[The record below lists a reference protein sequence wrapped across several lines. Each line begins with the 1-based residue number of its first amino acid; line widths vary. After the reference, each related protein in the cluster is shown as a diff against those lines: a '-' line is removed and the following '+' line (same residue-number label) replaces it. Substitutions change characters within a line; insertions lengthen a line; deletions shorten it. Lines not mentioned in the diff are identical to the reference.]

1 MDARADA
8 DDELLQS
15 VLERCRER
23 LAAGEAEALAG
34 FATQVLDRA
43 IDDAIEERSPE
54 QIYGS
59 LLSLWKFAQSRRP
72 GAGKV
77 RAYNPKLDEHGWSS
91 PHTIIETVNDNMPFL
106 VDSVVAALGQFDG
119 QIHELI
125 HPVVHVARD
134 AEGRLTGC
142 VARDAE
148 GAIAES
154 VIQIEF
160 STHSDPADLRAI
172 EAALNGTLSDVRMA
186 VEDWPA
192 MLRQAQVMAKDLET
206 SPPPLETAEVEEG
219 RALLEWM
226 INDHFTFLGYREYDY
241 LASTETERLEI
252 VADSG
257 LGLLRDPS
265 RRVMDRAG
273 GEAALSPEVREFL
286 QRPELVIVTKTNKRS
301 TIHRPVHLDYV
312 GIKRFSAEG
321 EIVGERR
328 FVGLFTSAAYNRTP
342 KEIPY
347 LRRKT
352 ARVLERA
359 GYDPRGHAGKA
370 LANVLDTFP
379 RDELFQIP
387 EDELY
392 HTAMGI
398 LGLQDRPRIKLFL
411 RRDRFERFFSC
422 LVYVP
427 RENYDSELRRKF
439 EKILADA
446 LGGRISAFYTQIG
459 DSALARLHV
468 IVGGSPSAREVDR
481 EALEQRLVEAARSW
495 DDALKEALVEAWGE
509 ERANTLHRRY
519 AHAFSAA
526 YREVFSADMARIDI
540 EHMEETARDSLGLNL
555 YRLLEDDEET
565 LRLKLFQRGE
575 ALALSDVLPM
585 LEHMGLR
592 VLNEQS
598 HPVGD
603 PVDPFCWIHDFEMT
617 TTAGLQFDLGR
628 FKPAFEDGFG
638 RIFAGEMENDGFNR
652 LIVAEGIAPRDV
664 VLLRAYCKYLR
675 QAGIAFSQ
683 DYMEDTLARNG
694 AVTSLIVELFYC
706 LLDPGGSGDRSETAE
721 TIGESVEVLL
731 DKVPSLDEDRILRRF
746 LNAVQSTLR
755 TNFFQHR
762 TDVDGCPYISLKFDS
777 QALDDLPL
785 PRPFREIFVYSPR
798 FEGVHLRGGLVA
810 RGGLRW
816 SDRREDFRTEVLG
829 LVKAQMVKNA
839 VIVPVGSKGGFVPK
853 RPPRDGDR
861 EAVTAEAVACYRGFI
876 SGLLDVTDNI
886 LDGAIVPPERVIRR
900 DGDDPYL
907 VVAADKGTA
916 TFSDYANQ
924 VAIDYGFWLGDAFA
938 SGGAA
943 GYDHKKMGITARGAW
958 ECVKRHFREIGTDIQ
973 TEPFTAV
980 GVGDMSGDV
989 FGNGMLLSEQT
1000 RLLAAFDHRH
1010 IFIDP
1015 DPDPAASFAERR
1027 RIFDLGR
1034 SSWDDYDRSKLSAGA
1049 MIVPRTEKKITLT
1062 PEAAAAIGVEP
1073 ADMTPFQLM
1082 QAILRA
1088 PADLLWF
1095 GGIGTY
1101 VKAEDESHADAGDR
1115 ANDAVRVDAET
1126 VRARVIGE
1134 GANLGITQHGRIEY
1148 AANGGRINT
1157 DFIDNS
1163 AGVDCSDHEVNIKI
1177 LLGAVEAAG
1186 DMTRKQRNTLLE
1198 EMTED
1203 VAELVLRDNY
1213 VQGQAITVA
1222 GARGRSGNG
1231 PWGRLMRSYA
1241 REGLLNRE
1249 IEFLPDDE
1257 ELAERTA
1264 GLTRPELCVLLSY
1277 AKMALKTE
1285 LLDSGLPDEEGLED
1299 VLFGYFPA
1307 ALQKRYA
1314 DRIEDHRLRR
1324 EIIATRI
1331 ANFMVNRAGPAFPRM
1346 AQDDLGVSA
1355 ADVGRVAMATRHVFD
1370 LDPLWDA
1377 IDALDNRVPAEV
1389 QTRMLVMM
1397 QDLMVRAGLWF
1408 LRNAP
1413 QPIGR
1418 MKIAERFR
1426 PAIRD
1431 LRGRLE
1437 EQLGEMELAAWRQR
1451 TAELVTEGVDE
1462 KLAADIAALQPLAT
1476 TLDVVDAAETA
1487 ARDIGLVAETYFAIG
1502 ARLGLDWLRSQ
1513 AGSLVLESAWDR
1525 QAVQMLV
1532 DDTYAQQ
1539 RQLAVNAFAGDAQ
1552 TVEAAM
1558 ETFAKQHA
1566 RDLGRIDQTMNE
1578 IRAAGAVDIGRLVL
1592 ANRQIGRLLG

>member
-1 MDARADA
+1 MDARTDA
-8 DDELLQS
+8 QDELLQA
-15 VLERCRER
+15 VTERCRDR
-23 LAAGEAEALAG
+23 LAAEEAAALTD
-34 FATQVLDRA
+34 FAAQVLHRA
-43 IDDAIEERSPE
+43 IHEAVEERSAE
-54 QIYGS
+54 DIYGA
-59 LLSLWKFAQSRRP
+59 LLSLWKFAAQRKP
-72 GAGKV
+72 GSGKV

-106 VDSVVAALGQFDG
+106 VDSIVSALGQFDG

-125 HPVVHVARD
+125 HPVVHVVRD
-134 AEGRLTGC
+134 AEGRLQGC
-142 VARDAE
+142 VDRGAE

-160 STHSDPADLRAI
+160 STHSDPADLAAI
-172 EAALNGTLSDVRMA
+172 EKALGETLDDVRLA
-186 VEDWPA
+186 VEDWRP
-192 MLRQAQVMAKDLET
+192 MLRQAEIMAEDLREN
-206 SPPPLETAEVEEG
+206 PPPLDAEDVDEG

-226 INDHFTFLGYREYDY
+226 IDDHFTFLGYREYDY
-241 LASTETERLEI
+241 LASRETESLEI
-252 VADSG
+252 VPGSG
-257 LGLLRDPS
+257 LGLLRDPA
-265 RRVMDRAG
+265 RRVMERAS
-273 GEAALSPEVREFL
+273 GEPALSPEVREFL
-286 QRPELVIVTKTNKRS
+286 QRPELIIVTKTNKRS

-312 GIKRFSAEG
+312 GIKRFDDDG
-321 EIVGERR
+321 QIVGERR

-392 HTAMGI
+392 QTAMGI

-439 EKILADA
+439 EKILAEQ

-468 IVGGSPSAREVDR
+468 IVGGGPTASEVDR
-481 EALEQRLVEAARSW
+481 EALEARLIEAARSW
-495 DDALKEALVEAWGE
+495 DDALKDALVEAWGE
-509 ERANTLHRRY
+509 ERANVLHRRY

-526 YREVFSADMARIDI
+526 YREVFSAEMACIDI
-540 EHMEETARDSLGLNL
+540 QHMEETAQDAMGLNL
-555 YRLLEDDEET
+555 YRLLEDDDRT

-585 LEHMGLR
+585 LEHMGLW
-592 VLNEQS
+592 VLSEQS

-603 PVDPFCWIHDFEMT
+603 PVDPFCWIHDFEMGT
-617 TTAGLQFDLGR
+617 TDGAEPNLGE
-628 FKPAFEDGFG
+628 FKPAFEEGFAK
-638 RIFAGEMENDGFNR
+638 IFSGEMENDGFNR

-664 VLLRAYCKYLR
+664 VLLRAYCKFLR

-683 DYMEDTLARNG
+683 DYMEDTLATNG

-706 LLDPGGSGDRSETAE
+706 LLDPASPGDREETAQ
-721 TIGESVEVLL
+721 TIGESIELLL

-755 TNFFQHR
+755 TNFFQRR
-762 TDVDGCPYISLKFDS
+762 TDVDGNPYLSLKFDS
-777 QALDDLPL
+777 QVLDDLPL

-853 RPPRDGDR
+853 RPPQGGDR
-861 EAVTAEAVACYRGFI
+861 EAQIAEGVACYRGFI

-886 LDGAIVPPERVIRR
+886 VDGSIVPPESVVRR

-958 ECVKRHFREIGTDIQ
+958 ECVKRHFREIGADIQ
-973 TEPFTAV
+973 TEPFSVV

-989 FGNGMLLSEQT
+989 FGNGMLLSQQI

-1015 DPDPAASFAERR
+1015 DPDPAVSFAERQR
-1027 RIFDLGR
+1027 VFELGR
-1034 SSWDDYDRSKLSAGA
+1034 SSWDDYDRSKLSKGA
-1049 MIVPRTEKKITLT
+1049 MIVPRTEKKVKLT
-1062 PEAAAAIGVEP
+1062 PEAAAAIGVEL
-1073 ADMTPFQLM
+1073 AEMTPFQVM

-1101 VKAEDESHADAGDR
+1101 VKSEDESHGDAGDR
-1115 ANDAVRVDAET
+1115 ANDAIRVDARELR
-1126 VRARVIGE
+1126 VKVIGE
-1134 GANLGITQHGRIEY
+1134 GANLGITQLGRIEY
-1148 AANGGRINT
+1148 ASHGGRINT

-1198 EMTED
+1198 EMTEA
-1203 VAELVLRDNY
+1203 VAGLVLEDNY
-1213 VQGQAITVA
+1213 VQGQAVTVA
-1222 GARGRSGNG
+1222 QARGRSGNG

-1241 REGLLNRE
+1241 REGLLNRD
-1249 IEFLPDDE
+1249 IEYLPDDE
-1257 ELAERTA
+1257 ELSERRG
-1264 GLTRPELCVLLSY
+1264 GLTRPELCVILSY
-1277 AKMALKTE
+1277 AKMTLKTE
-1285 LLDSGLPDEEGLED
+1285 LLDSALPDEDGLED
-1299 VLFGYFPA
+1299 VLFGYFPEA
-1307 ALQKRYA
+1307 VQKRYPDA
-1314 DRIEDHRLRR
+1314 IEGHRLRR

-1331 ANFMVNRAGPAFPRM
+1331 ANFMVNRAGPAFPRL
-1346 AQDDLGVSA
+1346 AQDDLGVDA
-1355 ADVGRVAMATRHVFD
+1355 ADVGRVAMATRQVFR
-1370 LDPLWDA
+1370 LDPIWEA
-1377 IDALDNRVPAEV
+1377 IDALDNKVPAEV
-1389 QTRMLVMM
+1389 QTRMLLMV
-1397 QDLMVRAGLWF
+1397 QDAMVRAGLWF
-1408 LRNAP
+1408 LRNAA

-1418 MKIAERFR
+1418 VRIAERFR
-1426 PAIRD
+1426 PAIQD
-1431 LRGRLE
+1431 LRGRLD
-1437 EQLGEMELAAWRQR
+1437 EQLGEMELAAFRQR
-1451 TAELVTEGVDE
+1451 ATDLAAAGVDE
-1462 KLAADIAALQPLAT
+1462 KLAADVAALQPLAT

-1502 ARLGLDWLRSQ
+1502 ARLGLDWLRAQ
-1513 AGSLVLESAWDR
+1513 AANLMLESAWDR
-1525 QAVQMLV
+1525 QAVNMLV
-1532 DDTYAQQ
+1532 EDTYAQQ
-1539 RQLAVNAFAGDAQ
+1539 RQLAVNAFAGDAE
-1552 TVEAAM
+1552 TVKGAM
-1558 ETFAKQHA
+1558 ETFEAQYG
-1566 RDLGRIDQTMNE
+1566 RDLGRIDQTMHE
-1578 IRAAGAVDIGRLVL
+1578 VRAAGAVDIGRLVL